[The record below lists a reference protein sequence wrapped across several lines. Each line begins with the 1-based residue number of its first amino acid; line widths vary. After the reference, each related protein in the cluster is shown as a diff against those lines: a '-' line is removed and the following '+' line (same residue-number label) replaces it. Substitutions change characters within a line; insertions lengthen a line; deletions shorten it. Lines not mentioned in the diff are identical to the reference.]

1 MNGMAHPNVNDACIM
16 IGVCHAPLDRDSGVP
31 RAVRCVANGD
41 RHLPAERCTVLRKDD
56 EPHAVFWQ
64 RVVNT
69 VRGLKLGRAF
79 DHTVVLLVF
88 HEGDPLPDAREC
100 MQDDANFNVKRTLW
114 HTAIYARDGR
124 MRIGALC
131 MLADLSQARAQAK
144 H

>member
-1 MNGMAHPNVNDACIM
+1 MTDWHAHGLVMRLNVWRFL
-16 IGVCHAPLDRDSGVP
+16 G
-31 RAVRCVANGD
+31 AVLIVVALWTEGLASGD
-41 RHLPAERCTVLRKDD
+41 RNLPAERCTVVRKDG

-69 VRGLKLGRAF
+69 VRGLKFGRAF
-79 DHTVVLLVF
+79 DHTVVLFIF
-88 HEGDPLPDAREC
+88 HEGDPLPGAREC

-114 HTAIYARDGR
+114 HTANYSRDAR

-131 MLADLSQARAQAK
+131 MLADLSAAPVRAK